1 MPNFY
6 GSDIDDIVV
15 GGFTAYY
22 PGYGNDHIF
31 GDASSEV
38 MYGGDG
44 DDQLI
49 SGAGDDYLDGGRGN
63 DLLDGGAGDDLL
75 IGGDGKDIYIV
86 DGFSDVVREAAGGGV
101 DTVLAT
107 NSFSLRSREDIE
119 ILRTA
124 DATGASTMDLFGN
137 DVGQRVTGNAGAN
150 VMNGFGGTDR
160 LNGLAGNDRLIGG
173 ADDDY
178 LDGGAGDDVVIG
190 GWAGQGGIDF
200 MRGGAGNDTF
210 VFDVRAS
217 FGNLGRIS
225 DFSRVSDTIQLDP
238 IAFRGVH
245 GVLDPMPGEF
255 RSRLLDPD
263 AFVVGR
269 KALDAEDRIIYDRTT
284 GNLFYDVDGSGG
296 EAAVKFA
303 VLLNKPA
310 ILSTDFVIGFLT

>member
-1 MPNFY
+1 MPNYY
-6 GSDIDDIVV
+6 GSDIDDFVL
-15 GGFTAYY
+15 GGFNAYY
-22 PGYGNDHIF
+22 PGHGNDRIF
-31 GDASSEV
+31 GDAGSEV

-44 DDQLI
+44 DDQLMG
-49 SGAGDDYLDGGRGN
+49 GAGDDSLDGGRGN
-63 DLLDGGAGDDLL
+63 DLLDGGAGSDLST
-75 IGGDGKDIYIV
+75 GGDGNDIYIV
-86 DGFSDVVREAAGGGV
+86 DGFSDAVREATEGGV

-107 NSFSLRSREDIE
+107 GSFSLRSREDIE
-119 ILRTA
+119 ILSTA
-124 DATGASTMDLFGN
+124 DAAGTNAIDLFGN
-137 DVGQRVTGNAGAN
+137 DVAQKITGNAGAN

-160 LNGLAGNDRLIGG
+160 LYGLAGNDRLLGG
-173 ADDDY
+173 ADNDY
-178 LDGGAGDDVVIG
+178 LDGGMGNDVLIG

-200 MRGGAGNDTF
+200 MRGGPGNDTF
-210 VFDVRAS
+210 VFDARPS

-225 DFSRVSDTIQLDP
+225 DFNRVSDTVQLDP

-284 GNLFYDVDGSGG
+284 GNLFYDVDGVEG
-296 EAAVKFA
+296 EPAVKFA

-310 ILSTDFVIGFLT
+310 ILSNDFVTGFLT